1 MMFDRRG
8 IVGPTAVYIC
18 GQVCPVSWAIILVS
32 PRTLWTQLCQA
43 FFAMHD
49 TFSSLTHNAATCPS
63 GPCWTSFHHWELS
76 ASLDESSTRISA
88 FISTCS
94 QISDG
99 SFEVEKLIFSM
110 WTVGTQTSNA
120 LGELQ
125 RKVTTMRSRMETL
138 SPGGLERPD
147 GVHGSG
153 KTFDLWSQIA
163 GAEDRGEFWRLCE
176 ELDPKSMCCSFGQLQ
191 KFADWRFAEVVAEY
205 ESPRGIDFVPG
216 DVDGRSAWVEAAGLG
231 LGDPPVGM
239 S

>member
-138 SPGGLERPD
+138 SRVVSSDQTASMGAVRLLTCGLRLRARRIEASFGVFARNWIPRVCAAHSGSCRNSPTGD
-147 GVHGSG
+147 SPRSLPSMSHPEELTLFREMLMVEVHGW
-153 KTFDLWSQIA
+153 KQLV
-163 GAEDRGEFWRLCE
+163 
-176 ELDPKSMCCSFGQLQ
+176 LDWETHQ
-191 KFADWRFAEVVAEY
+191 
-205 ESPRGIDFVPG
+205 
-216 DVDGRSAWVEAAGLG
+216 
-231 LGDPPVGM
+231 
-239 S
+239 